1 MILGSHNVKIRG
13 IILFF
18 KKGTSWDNAV
28 QFTGAANARLAVFVG
43 TAGAD
48 FLFYRLSRQV
58 LCVRKLGANLDWV
71 SDAWSARESIN
82 QTKRRLVCR
91 RSKRL
96 CNAWFPVRHRRS
108 IEKLLAIRKLLQH
121 EDLRPP

>member
-1 MILGSHNVKIRG
+1 VILGSHNVKIRS
-13 IILFF
+13 IILFI
-18 KKGTSWDNAV
+18 KKDISYDDAAV
-28 QFTGAANARLAVFVG
+28 LFTGANARLAVFVG

-71 SDAWSARESIN
+71 SDAWSARGSIN